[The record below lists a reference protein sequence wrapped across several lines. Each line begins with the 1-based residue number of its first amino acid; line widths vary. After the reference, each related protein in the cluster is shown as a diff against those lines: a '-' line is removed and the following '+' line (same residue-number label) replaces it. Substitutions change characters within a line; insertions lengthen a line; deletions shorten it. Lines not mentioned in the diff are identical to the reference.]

1 MIATQIVGIQI
12 AEEIPFLWATS
23 LLINHHER
31 ASEANNMS
39 LGTTRC

>member
-1 MIATQIVGIQI
+1 MIAAQTVGIQM

-23 LLINHHER
+23 LLINHHEK
-31 ASEANNMS
+31 ASEVNNMN